1 MASLAN
7 VVLDLCKRAGLPPEA
22 VDVSALTGTCDGLVI
37 SNVASVRSSLE
48 HLVRANF
55 LDVIES
61 GGVIVF
67 RPRGSAPV
75 ATISVDELV
84 PIGDQGVET
93 LTLVRRQETEL
104 SKAVNVVF
112 INRHA
117 SYEQGSQAARRQIS
131 PEGEVSNITIP
142 LVMDGAR
149 AKQIAEAMLA
159 AEWAERTQFRF
170 VLSTRYARLQP
181 GDVIDLVDGAVTYR
195 VRLYRTGWD
204 DGRLACE
211 GYATDATVYTQ
222 SAPPGDDIRPDDT
235 VPEIGPTVL
244 HLLDMPILSD
254 RDDDAGF
261 YVAVTRPATG
271 AWNGAVLY
279 RSSNGTDY
287 GTLLT
292 LPLSAT
298 AGTAETA
305 LPAGPTEFFDRGNA
319 VDVMLT
325 DGVLLSA
332 PEADVLNGANGAL
345 LGEEIIQWT
354 TATLIG
360 TKRYRLSGLLR
371 GRLGTE
377 YAIYDHSVGERFVV
391 LQPVGTTLERVRD
404 SVDLLLAPRW
414 YKGVTI
420 GEKISDVD
428 AVTFINVGRG
438 LRPYAPCH
446 LRGQRD
452 VDGTLELRWIRRA
465 RFGGLWR
472 DGGDVPY
479 AEADER
485 YELEVIDVDGAVV
498 RSATTLV
505 PTWTYS
511 AADQIADFGLVP
523 ATITVRVFQI
533 SAVVGRGTPLEG
545 TL

>member
-22 VDVSALTGTCDGLVI
+22 VDVSVLTGTCDGLVI
-37 SNVASVRSSLE
+37 SNVASVRSTLE

-67 RPRGSAPV
+67 RPRGSAPL
-75 ATISVDELV
+75 ATIGVDELV
-84 PIGDQGVET
+84 SIGDQGVET
-93 LTLVRRQETEL
+93 LTLVRRQESEL
-104 SKAVNVVF
+104 SKAINVVF
-112 INRHA
+112 INKNA

-142 LVMDGAR
+142 LVMDGAK
-149 AKQIAEAMLA
+149 AKAIAEAMLA

-170 VLSTRYARLQP
+170 VLPTRYARLQP
-181 GDVIDLVDGAVTYR
+181 GDVVDLVDGDVTYQ

-222 SAPPGDDIRPDDT
+222 SAPPGDDTRPDET

-244 HLLDMPILSD
+244 HLLDIPILSD

-261 YVAVTRPATG
+261 YVAVSQTPDTV
-271 AWNGAVLY
+271 WNGAVLY
-279 RSSNGTDY
+279 RSANGADY
-287 GTLLT
+287 GALLT
-292 LPLSAT
+292 MGLSAT

-305 LPAGPTEFFDRGNA
+305 LPAGPTAFFDRGNA
-319 VDVMLT
+319 VDIALT
-325 DGVLLSA
+325 DGALLSA

-345 LGEEIIQWT
+345 LGDEIIQWT

-360 TKRYRLSGLLR
+360 TKRYRLSGFLR

-452 VDGTLELRWIRRA
+452 ADGTLELRWIRRA

-472 DGGDVPY
+472 DGGDVPLG
-479 AEADER
+479 EAIER
-485 YELEVIDVDGAVV
+485 YDIEVIDGNGAVV
-498 RSATTLV
+498 RQATVTT
-505 PTWTYS
+505 PAWTYS
-511 AADQIADFGLVP
+511 AADQIADFGLTPV
-523 ATITVRVFQI
+523 TITVRVFQI
-533 SAVVGRGTPLEG
+533 SAVTGRGTPLEG

>member
-7 VVLDLCKRAGLPPEA
+7 IVLDLCKRAGLPPAA

-37 SNVASVRSSLE
+37 SNVASVRSTLE

-84 PIGDQGVET
+84 PLGDQGVET
-93 LTLVRRQETEL
+93 LTLVRRQEHEL

-112 INRHA
+112 INKNA

-131 PEGEVSNITIP
+131 PDGEVSNITIP
-142 LVMDGAR
+142 LVMDGAK
-149 AKQIAEAMLA
+149 AKAIAETLLA

-170 VLSTRYARLQP
+170 VLPTRYARLQP
-181 GDVIDLVDGAVTYR
+181 GDVVDLVDGAVTYR
-195 VRLYRTGWD
+195 IRLYRTGWD

-211 GYATDATVYTQ
+211 GYATDAAVYTQ
-222 SAPPGDDIRPDDT
+222 TAPPGDDTRPDDT
-235 VPEIGPTVL
+235 VPEIGPTLL

-254 RDDDAGF
+254 RDNDSGF
-261 YVAVTRPATG
+261 YVAVSRPATG

-292 LPLSAT
+292 LPVSAA
-298 AGTAETA
+298 AGIAETA
-305 LPAGPTEFFDRGNA
+305 LPAGPTAFFDRGNA
-319 VDVMLT
+319 VDVALT
-325 DGVLLSA
+325 DGALLSA
-332 PEADVLNGANGAL
+332 PEADVLNGVNGAL
-345 LGEEIIQWT
+345 LGDEIIQWM

-452 VDGTLELRWIRRA
+452 ADGTLYLSWIRRA

-479 AEADER
+479 AEAIER
-485 YELEVIDVDGAVV
+485 YDIEVIDGNGAVV
-498 RSATTLV
+498 RTATTSA

-511 AADQIADFGLVP
+511 AADQIADFGSLP
-523 ATITVRVFQI
+523 AIVTERVFQV

>member
-37 SNVASVRSSLE
+37 SNVASVRSTLE

-61 GGVIVF
+61 SGVIVF
-67 RPRGSAPV
+67 RPRGNAPV
-75 ATISVDELV
+75 ATISIDELV
-84 PIGDQGVET
+84 PLGDQGVET
-93 LTLVRRQETEL
+93 LTLVRRQESEL
-104 SKAVNVVF
+104 SKAINVVF

-117 SYEQGSQAARRQIS
+117 SYEQGSQAARRQIA
-131 PEGEVSNITIP
+131 PEGEVTNITIP

-149 AKQIAEAMLA
+149 AKAIAEAMLA

-170 VLSTRYARLQP
+170 VLPTRYARLQP
-181 GDVIDLVDGAVTYR
+181 GDVVELVDSDVSYQ

-204 DGRLACE
+204 DGKLACE
-211 GYATDATVYTQ
+211 GYATDASVYTQ
-222 SAPPGDDIRPDDT
+222 IAPPGDDVRPDDT
-235 VPEIGPTVL
+235 VPEIGPTTL
-244 HLLDMPILSD
+244 HLLDIPILSD

-261 YVAVTRPATG
+261 YVAVSQTPDTV
-271 AWNGAVLY
+271 WNGAVLY
-279 RSSNGTDY
+279 RSANGADY

-292 LPLSAT
+292 LSSSAA
-298 AGTAETA
+298 AGVAETA

-319 VDVMLT
+319 VDVALT
-325 DGVLLSA
+325 DGALLSA

-345 LGEEIIQWT
+345 LGDEIIQWT

-377 YAIYDHSVGERFVV
+377 HTMHHHAAGERFIV
-391 LQPVGTTLERVRD
+391 LRPVGTTFTRVRD
-404 SVDLLLAPRW
+404 PVDLINASRW

-446 LRGQRD
+446 LRGQRGN
-452 VDGTLELRWIRRA
+452 DGALTITWIRRV

-472 DGGDVPY
+472 DGGDVPLG
-479 AEADER
+479 ETEER
-485 YELEVIDVDGAVV
+485 YDIEVLHADGDVV
-498 RSATTLV
+498 RTVTV
-505 PTWTYS
+505 PAPAWTYS
-511 AADQIADFGLVP
+511 AAEQVVDFGALP
-523 ATITVRVFQI
+523 AIVTVRVFQV

>member
-7 VVLDLCKRAGLPPEA
+7 VVLDLCKRAGLLPES

-37 SNVASVRSSLE
+37 SNVASVRSTLE

-61 GGVIVF
+61 SGVIVF

-93 LTLVRRQETEL
+93 LTLVRRQESEL
-104 SKAVNVVF
+104 SKAINVVF

-131 PEGEVSNITIP
+131 PEGEVSTITIP
-142 LVMDGAR
+142 LVMDGAK
-149 AKQIAEAMLA
+149 AKAIAEAMLA

-170 VLSTRYARLQP
+170 VLPTRYARLQP
-181 GDVIDLVDGAVTYR
+181 GDVVELFDGDVTYQ

-222 SAPPGDDIRPDDT
+222 SAPPGDDTRPDDT
-235 VPEIGPTVL
+235 VPEIGPTLL
-244 HLLDMPILSD
+244 HLLDIPILSD
-254 RDDDAGF
+254 RDNDAGF
-261 YVAVTRPATG
+261 YVAVSQTPDTV
-271 AWNGAVLY
+271 WNGAVLY
-279 RSSNGTDY
+279 RSANGADY

-292 LPLSAT
+292 MRLSAT

-319 VDVMLT
+319 VDVALT

-332 PEADVLNGANGAL
+332 PEADVLNGVNGAL
-345 LGEEIIQWT
+345 LGDEIIQWT

-377 YAIYDHSVGERFVV
+377 HAIYDHSVGERFVV

-404 SVDLLLAPRW
+404 PVDLLLAPRW

-452 VDGTLELRWIRRA
+452 ADGTLELRWIRRA

-485 YELEVIDVDGAVV
+485 YDIEVIDVDGAVV
-498 RSATTLV
+498 RSATVTA
-505 PTWTYS
+505 PAWTYS
-511 AADQIADFGLVP
+511 AAEQVADFGALAAIV
-523 ATITVRVFQI
+523 TVRVFQV
-533 SAVVGRGTPLEG
+533 SAVTGRGTPLEASV
-545 TL
+545 

>member
-7 VVLDLCKRAGLPPEA
+7 VVLDLCKRAGLSPES

-37 SNVASVRSSLE
+37 SNVASVRSTLE

-61 GGVIVF
+61 SGVILF
-67 RPRGSAPV
+67 RRRGSAPV

-93 LTLVRRQETEL
+93 LALVRRQEAEL
-104 SKAVNVVF
+104 TKAINVVF
-112 INRHA
+112 INKNA
-117 SYEQGSQAARRQIS
+117 SYEQGSQAARRQIC

-142 LVMDGAR
+142 LVMDGAK
-149 AKQIAEAMLA
+149 AKAIAETLLA

-170 VLSTRYARLQP
+170 VLPTRHARLQP
-181 GDVIDLVDGAVTYR
+181 GDVIDLVDGDATYQ

-222 SAPPGDDIRPDDT
+222 SAPPGDDIRPDDP

-244 HLLDMPILSD
+244 HLLDIPILSD
-254 RDDDAGF
+254 RDNDAGF

-279 RSSNGTDY
+279 RSANGADY

-292 LPLSAT
+292 MGLSAT

-305 LPAGPTEFFDRGNA
+305 LPAGPTAFFDRGNA
-319 VDVMLT
+319 VDVALT
-325 DGVLLSA
+325 DGALLSA

-345 LGEEIIQWT
+345 LGDEIIQWT

-377 YAIYDHSVGERFVV
+377 HAMHRHAVGERFIA
-391 LQPVGTTLERVRD
+391 LRPVGTTLDRVRD
-404 SVDLLLAPRW
+404 PVDLINAARW
-414 YKGVTI
+414 YKAVTAGALI
-420 GEKISDVD
+420 TDVD
-428 AVTFINVGRG
+428 ALTFANGGNG
-438 LRPYAPCH
+438 LKPYAPCH
-446 LRGQRD
+446 LSGWREA
-452 VDGTLELRWIRRA
+452 DGTLHVSWIRRV
-465 RFGGLWR
+465 RYGGLWR
-472 DGGDVPY
+472 DGGDVPLG
-479 AEADER
+479 EMDER
-485 YELEVIDVDGAVV
+485 YEIEVLDADGDVV
-498 RSATTLV
+498 RTAAV
-505 PTWTYS
+505 AAPAWTYP
-511 AADQIADFGLVP
+511 AADQIADFGLTP
-523 ATITVRVFQI
+523 ATITVRVFQV

-545 TL
+545 SV

>member
-7 VVLDLCKRAGLPPEA
+7 VVLDLCRRAGLPPEA

-37 SNVASVRSSLE
+37 SNVASVRSTLE

-61 GGVIVF
+61 SGVIVF
-67 RPRGSAPV
+67 RPRGGAPV
-75 ATISVDELV
+75 ATINVDELV

-93 LTLVRRQETEL
+93 LTLVRRQESEL
-104 SKAVNVVF
+104 SKAINVVF

-149 AKQIAEAMLA
+149 AKAIAEAMLA

-170 VLSTRYARLQP
+170 VLPTRYARLQP
-181 GDVIDLVDGAVTYR
+181 GDVIDLVDAEITWR
-195 VRLYRTGWD
+195 IRLYRTGYD

-211 GYATDATVYTQ
+211 GYATDASVYTQ
-222 SAPPGDDIRPDDT
+222 SAPPGDDTRPDDT

-244 HLLDMPILSD
+244 HLLDIPILSD

-261 YVAVTRPATG
+261 YVAVSRPATG

-279 RSSNGTDY
+279 RSANGTDY

-319 VDVMLT
+319 VDVVLT

-377 YAIYDHSVGERFVV
+377 YAIYDHSVGERFIV

-404 SVDLLLAPRW
+404 SVDLLNVARW
-414 YKGVTI
+414 YK
-420 GEKISDVD
+420 
-428 AVTFINVGRG
+428 AVTAGALITDVEAVAFANGAKG
-438 LRPYAPCH
+438 LKPYAPCQ
-446 LRGQRD
+446 LSGRRE
-452 VDGTLELRWIRRA
+452 VDGTLNVSWIRRA

-472 DGGDVPY
+472 DGGDVPLG
-479 AEADER
+479 ETEER
-485 YELEVIDVDGAVV
+485 YDIEVLDADGDVV
-498 RSATTLV
+498 RTAAV
-505 PTWTYS
+505 AAPAWTYP
-511 AADQIADFGLVP
+511 AAEQITDFGFTP
-523 ATITVRVFQI
+523 ATITVRVFQV

-545 TL
+545 SV

>member
-7 VVLDLCKRAGLPPEA
+7 VVLDLCRRAGLSPDS

-37 SNVASVRSSLE
+37 SNVASVRSTLE

-55 LDVIES
+55 LDVIETS
-61 GGVIVF
+61 GVIVF

-93 LTLVRRQETEL
+93 LTLVRRQEDEL
-104 SKAVNVVF
+104 AKAVNVVF

-117 SYEQGSQAARRQIS
+117 SYEQGSQAARRQIA
-131 PEGEVSNITIP
+131 PEGEVSNVTIP
-142 LVMDGAR
+142 LVMDGAK
-149 AKQIAEAMLA
+149 AKAIAEAMLA

-170 VLSTRYARLQP
+170 VLPTRHARLQP
-181 GDVIDLVDGAVTYR
+181 GDVVELVDGDVTHQ

-211 GYATDATVYTQ
+211 GYATDAAVYTQ
-222 SAPPGDDIRPDDT
+222 TAPPGDDTRPDDT

-244 HLLDMPILSD
+244 HLLDIPILSD
-254 RDDDAGF
+254 RDNDAGF
-261 YVAVTRPATG
+261 YVAVTQTPDTV
-271 AWNGAVLY
+271 WNGAVLY
-279 RSSNGTDY
+279 RSANGADY

-292 LPLSAT
+292 MGLSAT

-305 LPAGPTEFFDRGNA
+305 LPAGPPEFFDRGNA
-319 VDVMLT
+319 VDVALS

-332 PEADVLNGANGAL
+332 PEADVLNGSNGAL
-345 LGEEIIQWT
+345 LGDEIIQWT

-377 YAIYDHSVGERFVV
+377 PAMHCHAVGERFIV
-391 LQPVGTTLERVRD
+391 LRPVGTALERVRD
-404 SVDLLLAPRW
+404 PVDLLNASRW
-414 YKGVTI
+414 YKAVTI
-420 GEKISDVD
+420 GALITDVD
-428 AVTFINVGRG
+428 AIPFANSAKG
-438 LRPYAPCH
+438 LKPYAPCH
-446 LRGQRD
+446 LRGQRGN
-452 VDGTLELRWIRRA
+452 DGELTITWIRRA

-472 DGGDVPY
+472 DGGDVPLG
-479 AEADER
+479 EADER
-485 YELEVIDVDGAVV
+485 YDVEVLNADGDVV
-498 RSATTLV
+498 RTATVTA
-505 PTWTYS
+505 PAWTYS
-511 AADQIADFGLVP
+511 PAEQAADFGAPP
-523 ATITVRVFQI
+523 ATVTVRVHQV
-533 SAVVGRGTPLEG
+533 SAVTGRGTPLEG
-545 TL
+545 SV

>member
-37 SNVASVRSSLE
+37 SNVASVRSTLE

-61 GGVIVF
+61 SGVILF
-67 RPRGSAPV
+67 RPRGGAPV

-117 SYEQGSQAARRQIS
+117 SYEQGSQAARRQIW
-131 PEGEVSNITIP
+131 PDGEVSNVTIP

-170 VLSTRYARLQP
+170 VLPTRYARLQP
-181 GDVIDLVDGAVTYR
+181 GDVVDLVDGDVTYQ

-222 SAPPGDDIRPDDT
+222 SAPPGDDTRPDDT

-244 HLLDMPILSD
+244 HLLDLPILSD
-254 RDDDAGF
+254 RDNDAGF

-279 RSSNGTDY
+279 RSTNGADY

-292 LPLSAT
+292 MGLSAT

-319 VDVMLT
+319 VDVALT

-360 TKRYRLSGLLR
+360 TRRYRLSGLLR

-377 YAIYDHSVGERFVV
+377 YAIYDHSVGERFIV

-404 SVDLLLAPRW
+404 SVDL
-414 YKGVTI
+414 
-420 GEKISDVD
+420 
-428 AVTFINVGRG
+428 
-438 LRPYAPCH
+438 
-446 LRGQRD
+446 
-452 VDGTLELRWIRRA
+452 
-465 RFGGLWR
+465 
-472 DGGDVPY
+472 
-479 AEADER
+479 
-485 YELEVIDVDGAVV
+485 
-498 RSATTLV
+498 
-505 PTWTYS
+505 
-511 AADQIADFGLVP
+511 
-523 ATITVRVFQI
+523 
-533 SAVVGRGTPLEG
+533 
-545 TL
+545 